1 MGGHVLCRFHR
12 MDGLLGSRLSRNA
25 LLLGALCAFF
35 AHQAAISI
43 GWSAPWA
50 DSYLDTFLFLPIA
63 LGLPA
68 WALRLWQPDFRW
80 NPWFIAGA
88 WAAASLAFEA
98 WIPCFDARFTAD
110 IWDVLSYALGA
121 WLFWRTEAGGRQ

>member
-1 MGGHVLCRFHR
+1 
-12 MDGLLGSRLSRNA
+12 MDGLLGGCLSRNA
-25 LLLGALCAFF
+25 LLLGSLIVFGV
-35 AHQAAISI
+35 HQAAIAG

-80 NPWFIAGA
+80 NPRFIAGA
-88 WAAASLAFEA
+88 WAAASLAFEV
-98 WIPCFDARFTAD
+98 WIPSFDTRFTAD
-110 IWDVLSYALGA
+110 ALDSVCYAFGA
-121 WLFWRTEAGGRQ
+121 WVFWRTEAGGRQ